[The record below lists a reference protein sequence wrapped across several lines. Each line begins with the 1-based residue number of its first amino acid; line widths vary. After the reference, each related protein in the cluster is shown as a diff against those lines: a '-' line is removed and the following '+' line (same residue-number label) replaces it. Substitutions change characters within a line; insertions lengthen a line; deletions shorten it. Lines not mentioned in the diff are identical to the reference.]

1 MTTPAT
7 VPIPRVLR
15 HGLPGAALLAGLMVL
30 IPRLGI
36 EWQWF
41 SQFGFEPVL
50 LRRWLLQVG
59 AFALVL
65 GLGIPLQ
72 LQQLQR
78 CWRLRQSWASK
89 LLPGSPLIALPTLPL
104 VLVLSALLLL
114 LAGGLTYLLVQA
126 RDLIAAPFSGR
137 VITGIPIL
145 ADLPALLVLGLAAG
159 LLLPLLLW
167 PHTTLRVALGAA
179 LTASATAIAR
189 GWSLW
194 LPALL
199 AVPFG

>member
-1 MTTPAT
+1 MITPAT
-7 VPIPRVLR
+7 PSLPRVLR
-15 HGLPGAALLAGLMVL
+15 HGLPAVALLAGLMVL
-30 IPRLGI
+30 VPRLGI

-65 GLGIPLQ
+65 GLGVPLQ

-78 CWRLRQSWASK
+78 CWRLRQAWGSK
-89 LLPGSPLIALPTLPL
+89 LLPAAPLIALPPVRL
-104 VLVLSALLLL
+104 VVMLSGLLLL

-137 VITGIPIL
+137 VITGIPML
-145 ADLPALLVLGLAAG
+145 ADLPALLFLSRT
-159 LLLPLLLW
+159 P
-167 PHTTLRVALGAA
+167 P
-179 LTASATAIAR
+179 
-189 GWSLW
+189 
-194 LPALL
+194 
-199 AVPFG
+199 

>member
-72 LQQLQR
+72 L
-78 CWRLRQSWASK
+78 
-89 LLPGSPLIALPTLPL
+89 
-104 VLVLSALLLL
+104 
-114 LAGGLTYLLVQA
+114 
-126 RDLIAAPFSGR
+126 
-137 VITGIPIL
+137 
-145 ADLPALLVLGLAAG
+145 
-159 LLLPLLLW
+159 
-167 PHTTLRVALGAA
+167 
-179 LTASATAIAR
+179 
-189 GWSLW
+189 
-194 LPALL
+194 
-199 AVPFG
+199 